1 MMARI
6 YPWHKLPHFWIMASR
21 NANTWVLE
29 LKTNVH
35 KTIKMT
41 RVRPLMTN
49 LKVTVRADC
58 AVSAHSTTIT
68 SVYKGSC
75 PTGWSGG
82 GSGFG
87 SMSATP
93 TPQLLESEIKQTFLF
108 TNLTWLL
115 DLKQQAAAPHR
126 HTHRFGNSGTVLPPV
141 EGKTTRPFWNDLN
154 EILYDYTVEMMKR
167 FKGLDLIDW
176 VP

>member
-41 RVRPLMTN
+41 WVRPQMTN
-49 LKVTVRADC
+49 LKMTVRADC
-58 AVSAHSTTIT
+58 AVSAYSTTIT
-68 SVYKGSC
+68 SVYKGSG
-75 PTGWSGG
+75 PTGFQWR

-87 SMSATP
+87 SMSTTP
-93 TPQLLESEIKQTFLF
+93 TAQLPESEIKQTFLF

-115 DLKQQAAAPHR
+115 DLKQRAAAPHR

-141 EGKTTRPFWNDLN
+141 EGKTTRPFWM
-154 EILYDYTVEMMKR
+154 T
-167 FKGLDLIDW
+167 
-176 VP
+176 